1 MIHARAGLEGS
12 SPKSLLRLGGEAGDS
27 PDTKDGEEGG
37 VAATKSL
44 EMPGVTTKAWDVCKS
59 NESNQLTHA
68 KLCQIGFW
76 SEPITANR
84 LRREQGIGFVGAWVS
99 WYPASSGR
107 SQLCWNIARFRWQM
121 WTVPIMW
128 PSCGHGLKKKA
139 PNLQNSIIFTN
150 SSSASGKNFN
160 PCLYVFL
167 KDNYL

>member
-1 MIHARAGLEGS
+1 MAG
-12 SPKSLLRLGGEAGDS
+12 SPGEWSMPAQDWKGRPQSRYYAWEARLGIHLTPKMGRKGELQQ
-27 PDTKDGEEGG
+27 P
-37 VAATKSL
+37 
-44 EMPGVTTKAWDVCKS
+44 KAWRCREL

-128 PSCGHGLKKKA
+128 PSCGHGLKKRPPTYKILLFSRTH
-139 PNLQNSIIFTN
+139 LQHRARISIHAYTFF
-150 SSSASGKNFN
+150 KR
-160 PCLYVFL
+160 
-167 KDNYL
+167 

>member
-128 PSCGHGLKKKA
+128 PSCGHGLKKKG
-139 PNLQNSIIFTN
+139 PQLTKFYYFHELIFSIGQEFQSMPIRFF
-150 SSSASGKNFN
+150 KR
-160 PCLYVFL
+160 
-167 KDNYL
+167 